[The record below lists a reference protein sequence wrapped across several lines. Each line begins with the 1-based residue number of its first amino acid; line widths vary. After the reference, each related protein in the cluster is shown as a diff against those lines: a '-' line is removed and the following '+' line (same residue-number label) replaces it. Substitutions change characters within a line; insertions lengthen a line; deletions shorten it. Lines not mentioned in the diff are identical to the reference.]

1 MGMHSCVGTLCFN
14 TPHNRNTQHEHT
26 YIEHT
31 YGQTHANTHT
41 NVYVYTAKALKVTKK
56 LKGQSGAV
64 QIAALGSLTTAMRTL
79 KEAQGALR

>member
-1 MGMHSCVGTLCFN
+1 MDKHM
-14 TPHNRNTQHEHT
+14 R
-26 YIEHT
+26 
-31 YGQTHANTHT
+31 THT